1 MIELK
6 NDDKHLL
13 LTFTHSKF
21 NNSKL
26 NINMSGQKLN
36 IESKITLLGAGPGDP
51 DLLTLKGVK
60 ALQTADVVLYDALTN
75 EALLEHAPAEAIK
88 VYVGKRSG
96 EHSYPQDTI
105 NKLMIDY
112 ALNYGHVV
120 RLKGGDPFVFGR
132 GYEELDY
139 AASYSI
145 PVSVIPGISSSIGVP
160 GLQQIPVTHRGMSE
174 SFWVITGTTTSGEVS
189 EDIYQAAQSKATVLV
204 LMGLKKL
211 SKIVEIFKAAGKHH
225 LPTAV
230 VQNGSAKDEKLVV
243 GVVETIES
251 LVQQENIKAP
261 ALLIFGEVVSLHPS
275 FKKLIKQ
282 YASIA

>member
-1 MIELK
+1 MTEQ
-6 NDDKHLL
+6 N
-13 LTFTHSKF
+13 
-21 NNSKL
+21 L
-26 NINMSGQKLN
+26 NK
-36 IESKITLLGAGPGDP
+36 EPKITLLGAGPGDP

-60 ALQTADVVLYDALTN
+60 ALQAADVVLYDALTN
-75 EALLEHAPAEAIK
+75 EALLEHAPEAAIK

-105 NKLMIDY
+105 NKLMVDY

-160 GLQQIPVTHRGMSE
+160 GLQQIPVTHRGLSE

-189 EDIYQAAQSKATVLV
+189 SDIYQAAHSNATVVV

-211 SKIVEIFKAAGKHH
+211 DRIVEIFKTAGKRN
-225 LPTAV
+225 LPAAV
-230 VQNGSAKDEKLVV
+230 IQNGSSEEEKLIISTVENIQKEVV
-243 GVVETIES
+243 
-251 LVQQENIKAP
+251 QENIKAP

-275 FKKLIKQ
+275 FKNIIKQ
-282 YASIA
+282 YATIA